1 MNNNANVGIAAK
13 PQAPIKVL
21 FLTFYWEAWDALAA
35 VHKLMLDD
43 DRFDVHVIA
52 IPRKLTGDEAF
63 DDASSV
69 HQFLLEAG
77 VEHEVLNPAD
87 SWAGNAR
94 IKALAPDYTFVN
106 YPWRRN
112 YQPGYRPEELAKFT
126 RIAYVPYF
134 SQPLTNEPGDQGV
147 APYLYTQRTHQI
159 ASLIFSQDS
168 FTQRAFAQTARGN
181 SHVHFTGSPKIDYL
195 LAEPEAPKTDEFTI
209 VWAPHHSYSQHWLNF
224 GVFAQM
230 YQAMLVWASQHPEV
244 RVVLRPHPFL
254 FGTLVE
260 RNVVDANDLDA
271 WLAAWRKLPNT
282 SIDEHS
288 TGASLMHSA
297 DIMITDGI
305 SFLAEYPL
313 ATGKPAIYLENQ
325 GHWDFSPIG
334 ELAAAANVCLSNFD
348 EFVAGYEFIREAG
361 LPDRAAEIEALR
373 QAACPYPG
381 KTAERIVELVI
392 EHASSGPGGSL
403 PALID
408 PTEPTDLAW
417 EFQPGRE
424 PQVD

>member
-1 MNNNANVGIAAK
+1 MNNNSTLGIGAK
-13 PQAPIKVL
+13 PKAPIKVL

-35 VHKLMLDD
+35 VHKLMLADN
-43 DRFDVHVIA
+43 RFEVHVIA
-52 IPRKLTGDEAF
+52 IPRKLTGDESF
-63 DDASSV
+63 DDASGV
-69 HQFLLEAG
+69 HQFLLDAG
-77 VEHEVLNPAD
+77 VEHQVLNPAD
-87 SWAGNAR
+87 SWVGNAH
-94 IKALAPDYTFVN
+94 IKALSPDYTFVN

-147 APYLYTQRTHQI
+147 APYLYTQRTHQL

-168 FTQRAFAQTARGN
+168 FTRQAFAQTARGN

-195 LAEPEAPKTDEFTI
+195 LAEPEGKNTDVFTI

-224 GVFAQM
+224 GVFSQM
-230 YQAMLVWASQHPEV
+230 HWAMLQWATSHPEV
-244 RVVLRPHPFL
+244 KVVLRPHPFL
-254 FGTLVE
+254 FGTLVD
-260 RNVVDANDLDA
+260 RNVVDAKDLETWLDA
-271 WLAAWRKLPNT
+271 WRALPNT
-282 SIDEHS
+282 SIDEIS

-297 DIMITDGI
+297 DILITDGI

-361 LPDRAAEIEALR
+361 LPERATQIEALR
-373 QAACPYPG
+373 QATCPYPG
-381 KTAERIVELVI
+381 KTAARIVEIVL
-392 EHASSGPGGSL
+392 EHATSGPAAGL

-408 PTEPTDLAW
+408 PASQTDLAW